1 MKYAIRYYEDCRALK
16 DADEIIIKY
25 TKKTSKLLDY
35 IKEDIKENQRLI
47 IDITLYEGNFIEDGN
62 LSIIDVAKT
71 LHPFLAILT
80 SNKDEYIEKYKEKNI
95 PFFFIDRVDSLDVM
109 NYFIDC
115 GVSDIYIVNEL
126 GFYLGD
132 IAPYIHEKNVII
144 RVFPNVAQSII
155 EETPVISKFFI
166 RPDDIYLYE
175 DLIDVFE
182 FFGSLNRQSVLMEI
196 YKEETWSDILDLIII
211 GLNLDL
217 DNRLFNPYFGEAR
230 VNCRKRCTFGK
241 CNICKRSFTLGETL
255 RDQLVEEY
263 MEEKEDG
270 NSRVNKE
277 DLQNASTSS
286 EELVETLP

>member
-1 MKYAIRYYEDCRALK
+1 MKYAIRYYEGCRALK

-71 LHPFLAILT
+71 LHSFLAILT
-80 SNKDEYIEKYKEKNI
+80 SNKDEYIEKYKERNI

-115 GVSDIYIVNEL
+115 GVSDIYIANEL

-144 RVFPNVAQSII
+144 RAFPNVAQSII

-263 MEEKEDG
+263 MEAKEDG

-277 DLQNASTSS
+277 DLQNASASS
-286 EELVETLP
+286 EGLIETLP

>member
-1 MKYAIRYYEDCRALK
+1 
-16 DADEIIIKY
+16 
-25 TKKTSKLLDY
+25 
-35 IKEDIKENQRLI
+35 
-47 IDITLYEGNFIEDGN
+47 
-62 LSIIDVAKT
+62 
-71 LHPFLAILT
+71 
-80 SNKDEYIEKYKEKNI
+80 
-95 PFFFIDRVDSLDVM
+95 M

-115 GVSDIYIVNEL
+115 GVSDIYIANEL

-144 RVFPNVAQSII
+144 RAFPNVAQSII
-155 EETPVISKFFI
+155 EKTPVISKFFI
-166 RPDDIYLYE
+166 RPDDVYLYE

-263 MEEKEDG
+263 MEAKEDG

-277 DLQNASTSS
+277 DLQNASASS
-286 EELVETLP
+286 ERLVETLS

>member
-1 MKYAIRYYEDCRALK
+1 MKYAIRYYEGCRALN

-62 LSIIDVAKT
+62 LPIIDVAKT
-71 LHPFLAILT
+71 LHPSLAILT
-80 SNKDEYIEKYKEKNI
+80 SNKDEYIEKYKERNI

-115 GVSDIYIVNEL
+115 GVSDIYIANEL

-175 DLIDVFE
+175 DLIDIFE

-230 VNCRKRCTFGK
+230 INCRKRCTFGK

-277 DLQNASTSS
+277 DLQNASTPS
-286 EELVETLP
+286 EGLVETLP